1 MGSFC
6 RTITTAVLGLAL
18 VAGLGGCTADSQ
30 EPPLPPASQ
39 SPESVL
45 GPGCPTLSAEALQA
59 VRIPQGTPTEA
70 IASVLNS
77 YGSWLNAG
85 TDILQGWVDA
95 EGAVPDECVE
105 GLAEQG
111 RIAYSETIFTTQ
123 TDVAWQDYYAGQQE
137 LTAQSLRNVV
147 GAATGGQELQGRFEL
162 LKDISSSATVNGT
175 FLKFD
180 AIYRPAPGTPTDPE
194 DWAGLAQPTRW
205 YVELVP
211 FDGFFIINYIE
222 QKPAAGY

>member
-1 MGSFC
+1 MGRYC

-18 VAGLGGCTADSQ
+18 VGGLGGCTGHPQ
-30 EPPLPPASQ
+30 QPTASQ

-45 GPGCPTLSAEALQA
+45 DASCPILPPDTVKA
-59 VRIPQGTPTEA
+59 VRIPQGTPAES
-70 IASVLNS
+70 IANVLKS
-77 YGSWLNAG
+77 YSSWMNAG
-85 TDILQGWVDA
+85 TDVLRGWADTASTVAD
-95 EGAVPDECVE
+95 VCVE

-111 RIAYSETIFTTQ
+111 RIAYSQTIFTTQ
-123 TDVAWQDYYAGQQE
+123 TDVAWQEYYAGQQE
-137 LTAQSLRNVV
+137 LTAQSLRNAV
-147 GAATGGQELQGRFEL
+147 GASIDGQGLQGHFEL
-162 LKDISSSATVNGT
+162 LKEISSSATANGT

-180 AIYRPAPGTPTDPE
+180 AIYRPAPGTPADPT
-194 DWAGLAQPTRW
+194 DWAGLAKPTRW

>member
-1 MGSFC
+1 MGRFC
-6 RTITTAVLGLAL
+6 RTITTAVLGLVL
-18 VAGLGGCTADSQ
+18 VGGLGGCTPHTQ
-30 EPPLPPASQ
+30 PPLPTASQ

-45 GPGCPTLSAEALQA
+45 DASCPILPPDTVKAE
-59 VRIPQGTPTEA
+59 RIPQGTPAES

-77 YGSWLNAG
+77 YSSWVNAG
-85 TDILQGWVDA
+85 TDVLRGWADTADTVADA
-95 EGAVPDECVE
+95 CVE

-111 RIAYSETIFTTQ
+111 RIAYAQTIFTTH

-137 LTAQSLRNVV
+137 LTAQTLRNAV
-147 GAATGGQELQGRFEL
+147 AANNDGQGVQGRFEL
-162 LKDISSSATVNGT
+162 LKEISSSATVNGT

-180 AIYRPAPGTPTDPE
+180 AIYRPAPGTPADPT
-194 DWAGLAQPTRW
+194 DWAGLAKPTRW

-222 QKPAAGY
+222 QKPAVGY